1 MGWRETMGGADSGM
15 NAPTQYPQNTQ
26 NPERTPAP
34 VTEPGGFGDI
44 GGFGYGVETEKPTAP
59 RTRAGLRLTLTEA
72 CEGLPV
78 TLAELMEAFGA
89 EGEADWL
96 ESYEPHCRPEFLRAF
111 AATVAERLAREGAA
125 KPEPEAAPE
134 PNARAPDGSERRGM
148 GGMPHE
154 PRWVPGGL
162 FQCGCEDARFTTCA
176 CPPEPRLFIRT
187 PVEYAPGPGWLSGSG
202 GTMSRPP
209 CPIVD
214 PET

>member
-34 VTEPGGFGDI
+34 VPEPGSFGDI

-59 RTRAGLRLTLTEA
+59 RTPAGLRLTLTEA

-78 TLAELMEAFGA
+78 TLAELLEAFGA

-96 ESYEPHCRPEFLRAF
+96 ESYKSHCRPEFLRAF
-111 AATVAERLAREGAA
+111 AATVAERLARERAA

-134 PNARAPDGSERRGM
+134 PTPGPLQGLTLLREDWPFIERRTQGRRDR
-148 GGMPHE
+148 E
-154 PRWVPGGL
+154 SL
-162 FQCGCEDARFTTCA
+162 
-176 CPPEPRLFIRT
+176 L
-187 PVEYAPGPGWLSGSG
+187 VEYARRWKEAAEAEPAEHRKANAGRFAANAWLLEAG
-202 GTMSRPP
+202 R
-209 CPIVD
+209 
-214 PET
+214 